1 MDTFKGYG
9 RPSPSSG
16 RSTSILLVTTVEVVP
31 GHQPEEIR
39 LMTDTEFNN
48 FNRKVEIHNYE

>member
-1 MDTFKGYG
+1 MADLRRIRVVVPPPT
-9 RPSPSSG
+9 
-16 RSTSILLVTTVEVVP
+16 VTTVEVVP

-48 FNRKVEIHNYE
+48 FIEKLKFTIRVMTRRG